1 MTANTMEHAVPK
13 ITLLPLESGP
23 VAHLAMPVQDLAAGD
38 SWMFLV
44 WRRLRH
50 GRSWSAIPSQQTGL
64 HKATSSF
71 SEQ

>member
-1 MTANTMEHAVPK
+1 MILNTMEHVVSK
-13 ITLLPLESGP
+13 STLLPLESGP
-23 VAHLAMPVQDLAAGD
+23 VAPLMMPVQDLAAGD

-50 GRSWSAIPSQQTGL
+50 GRNWSALSSQQAVL